1 MKRLLVALLL
11 AAATPAP
18 ASAAVAWFEGDLQQA
33 MEKARAEGRL
43 VLVDCWATWCKYCRV
58 MDQDVWSQEG
68 VTRVVER
75 NTVPLRR
82 EVDARRGLGLDLSE
96 RYGVRELPA
105 VLIIDPKDGS
115 LLVDLVGYSSPERLI
130 EGIDQAYEK
139 SAERRSPQQP
149 SGAADLLREGREA
162 LRVREFRRA
171 LERTRQAAAADPDCR
186 AGVALDAG
194 LLEAEIHRRM
204 DRPGHAL
211 EALESLADRCAG
223 KLNPEAWRL
232 WSELAAS
239 VDGQAGRGRVLERW
253 AAADTASVEAQVAW
267 GVWLREEGGDA
278 ARSARVL
285 EDVTR
290 RAPDDPL
297 PLVEWSRSLNALGRR
312 EQALEAL
319 EAAIRLDPHDPDLR
333 ELRFRLRFPSTGR

>member
-211 EALESLADRCAG
+211 RLSNPSPTAARESSTRRPGACGRSWPRASMARPAG
-223 KLNPEAWRL
+223 AGCSSAGRRRTPPAWR
-232 WSELAAS
+232 
-239 VDGQAGRGRVLERW
+239 
-253 AAADTASVEAQVAW
+253 
-267 GVWLREEGGDA
+267 
-278 ARSARVL
+278 
-285 EDVTR
+285 R
-290 RAPDDPL
+290 R
-297 PLVEWSRSLNALGRR
+297 
-312 EQALEAL
+312 
-319 EAAIRLDPHDPDLR
+319 
-333 ELRFRLRFPSTGR
+333 